1 MGREFDIRDRTVLIT
16 GGAHGIGAEAA
27 RQLAAAGANVALM
40 DRDADGVERMA
51 GEIGAAATCVAGD
64 VTQVD
69 DLERAI
75 TDTVERRGGI
85 DVVIANAGISGS
97 PMTVRA
103 MDPDEFERVVAVDLV
118 AVYHTVRLA
127 LPHVIERRGYVLPIA
142 SVAAVLPV
150 PLQAAYAASKAGVE
164 NFSRSLGFELAHTG
178 VKVGVG
184 YFGFIDTQMVRT
196 AFESAAVQA
205 GRTTMP
211 AFMSRPLPV
220 SAAGR
225 AIVRGVRR
233 RARHIYA
240 PRWVPL
246 LFAARGML
254 HVFGDLPARDPRFVR
269 SIRIAEAE
277 LAERERPGA
286 PV

>member
-1 MGREFDIRDRTVLIT
+1 MAREFEIRDRTVLIT
-16 GGAHGIGAEAA
+16 GAAHGIGAEAA

-40 DRDADGVERMA
+40 DRDAEGVERTA
-51 GEIGAAATCVAGD
+51 GEIGAAATWVAGD
-64 VTQVD
+64 VTEVE

-75 TDTVERRGGI
+75 ADTVERRGGI
-85 DVVIANAGISGS
+85 DVVIANAGISG
-97 PMTVRA
+97 PPTTVRA
-103 MDPDEFERVVAVDLV
+103 MDPDEFERVIAIDLV

-164 NFSRSLGFELAHTG
+164 NFSRSLGMELAHTG
-178 VKVGVG
+178 VRVGVG
-184 YFGFIDTQMVRT
+184 YFGFIDTQMVRS
-196 AFESAAVQA
+196 AFESEAVQA
-205 GRTTMP
+205 GRRTLP

-233 RARHIYA
+233 RARHVYA
-240 PRWVPL
+240 PRWVPA
-246 LFAARGML
+246 LFAGRGLL
-254 HVFGDLPARDPRFVR
+254 HLVGNLPARDPRFVR
-269 SIRIAEAE
+269 SVRIAEAE
-277 LAERERPGA
+277 LAAGERPGA
-286 PV
+286 PA